1 MIGEYL
7 DPRKEFG
14 KAVTELAKENGKI
27 VVLSA
32 DSGKSSGFGD
42 FMKLF
47 PERYFECGIMEQC
60 VIGIASGLATT
71 GKVPVF
77 CAIAP
82 FVTSRPFEMFRN
94 DLGYMKQNVK
104 IVGRNCGI
112 SYSDLGATHHSL
124 EDFAIIRMI
133 PGVIILAP
141 QDPTE
146 IKTAVK
152 AMIEHEGPVY
162 MRIGNPKI
170 RVLFN
175 EKPFEI
181 GKGHVLREGTDITII
196 STGSTTEAAI
206 EAVDNLVDQGFS
218 VRLIGMPTVCPIDE
232 ELVIASARET
242 KGIITVEEHY
252 ADGGLGTM
260 VSEVCST
267 KCPARVKRLGIPKTY
282 ASSGEYNQLLSF
294 YGLDTKGI
302 EKSAI
307 EFLKYL
313 ENEEK
318 NNLLSGI

>member
-14 KAVTELAKENGKI
+14 KAVTELAKENEKI

-42 FMKLF
+42 FVKQY
-47 PERYFECGIMEQC
+47 PESYFECGIMEQG
-60 VIGIASGLATT
+60 VIGVASGLATT
-71 GKVPVF
+71 GRIPVF

-104 IVGRNCGI
+104 VVGRNCGI

-133 PGVIILAP
+133 PGVVVLAP

-152 AMIEHEGPVY
+152 AMMEHEGPVY

-170 RVLFN
+170 PVLFD
-175 EKPFEI
+175 EQPFVI
-181 GKGHVLREGTDITII
+181 GKGRIIREGADVTII
-196 STGSTTEAAI
+196 STGSTTKAAVEAA
-206 EAVDNLVDQGFS
+206 ENLSTQGIS

-232 ELVIASARET
+232 ELVVESAIKT

-252 ADGGLGTM
+252 ADGGLGTL
-260 VSEVCST
+260 VSELCSS
-267 KCPARVKRLGIPKTY
+267 KCPVRVKRLGIPKTY
-282 ASSGEYNQLLSF
+282 ASSGPYDELLAY
-294 YGLDTKGI
+294 YGLDAKGI
-302 EKSAI
+302 EKATL
-307 EFLKYL
+307 EFLK
-313 ENEEK
+313 
-318 NNLLSGI
+318 